1 MPNRLRKKIWNSK
14 IVKDKNRCPTNFD
27 TSINFDWNNKK
38 KQNNTKR
45 NKSNTNTYL
54 ALTVPIRLS
63 SAERANA
70 GSSTVTSNFG
80 KTERKTFEYSHHRDP
95 NCDWWSNTLLKPFFY
110 LFLKFLIYILKSFF
124 SFNFIKIFL
133 KRFSVHFETLSD
145 VSLAQIISG
154 KIILTVVGNCK
165 RLLGGFPLR

>member
-1 MPNRLRKKIWNSK
+1 MCHQYYRYITFLKICLLFKPDFSKSLFLPFNWKCRTDFEKKKWNSK

-63 SAERANA
+63 SAERAND

-124 SFNFIKIFL
+124 LVSISLKSF
-133 KRFSVHFETLSD
+133 
-145 VSLAQIISG
+145 
-154 KIILTVVGNCK
+154 
-165 RLLGGFPLR
+165 